1 MRYIFKIFKI
11 NAKTHIINQSKVL
24 KILGTYISNDLS
36 LDNEIGKLWA
46 TLHNRVQ
53 RVYNLNKLNQYTNFH
68 TRLQFMNGYVIGKL

>member
-46 TLHNRVQ
+46 TLHNRV
-53 RVYNLNKLNQYTNFH
+53 YKEYT
-68 TRLQFMNGYVIGKL
+68 T